1 MPSTYTP
8 IATTTLGSSAA
19 TITLNSIPS
28 TYTDLVMVFRGNNDA
43 GANRAGYIR
52 FNSDSGTNYSY
63 TLVQGDGSS
72 AGSGR
77 DSNIAQS
84 FFANVLGDNT
94 MAIVQVMN
102 YANTT
107 TNKTFLSRG
116 SSAST
121 VAQAIVGL
129 WRSTSAINTITLSL
143 NASNYA
149 SGTTVTLYGVK
160 SA

>member
-19 TITLNSIPS
+19 TITFSSIPS
-28 TYTDLVMVFRGNNDA
+28 TYTDLVMIFRGNNDA
-43 GANRAGYIR
+43 SANRAGYIR

-94 MAIVQVMN
+94 TAITQVMN

-116 SSAST
+116 SSSST
-121 VAQAIVGL
+121 VVQAIVGL
-129 WRSTSAINTITLSL
+129 WRSTAAINTITLSL